1 MGRWPRLPAGVWTG
15 LKIPQNFLKI
25 LRAHTPTTIKASWA
39 CIAWEHSD
47 GIQNN
52 LLLDG
57 MQELCYNTCMDR
69 KEKIS
74 RSLNKINEKFHL
86 LFDWLTC
93 EDLGRDWDGVGDPY
107 SQKNNKIV
115 GQDTES
121 DTKKL

>member
-1 MGRWPRLPAGVWTG
+1 
-15 LKIPQNFLKI
+15 
-25 LRAHTPTTIKASWA
+25 
-39 CIAWEHSD
+39 
-47 GIQNN
+47 
-52 LLLDG
+52 

-93 EDLGRDWDGVGDPY
+93 EDLGRDWDGVKNPY